1 MSDLKKLESAVDDYI
16 KAKSEEDGTF
26 VTGWVMVASLSSPDH
41 DSTQTDGYVT
51 VSSEGLPH
59 HAQVGLLKVSLDDK
73 QAMSIFNAMSAIA
86 ISISDEEGDDEL

>member
-1 MSDLKKLESAVDDYI
+1 VSELKKLESAVDDYI

-41 DSTQTDGYVT
+41 DSTHTDGYVT

-73 QAMSIFNAMSAIA
+73 QAMSMFNAMGAIA
-86 ISISDEEGDDEL
+86 INLDGEDDEDVA